1 MASDLHL
8 DAEGELDFRNVK
20 LKNLE
25 MRREKKTREVRSM
38 VSSISVFLLSFL
50 SWKLFYTENSAVWL
64 SLPYPCWLLNNSFRD
79 RRFTHV
85 DFLALH

>member
-8 DAEGELDFRNVK
+8 DAEGELDFRSVK

-38 VSSISVFLLSFL
+38 VSSISVFLF
-50 SWKLFYTENSAVWL
+50 
-64 SLPYPCWLLNNSFRD
+64 SLIS
-79 RRFTHV
+79 
-85 DFLALH
+85 